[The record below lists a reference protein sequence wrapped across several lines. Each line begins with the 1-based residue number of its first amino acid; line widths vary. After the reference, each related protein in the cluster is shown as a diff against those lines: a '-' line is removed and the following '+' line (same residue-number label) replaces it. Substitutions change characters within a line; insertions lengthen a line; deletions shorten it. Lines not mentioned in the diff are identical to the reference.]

1 MRSPTVHRRPSP
13 RAFTIAEMAVSLS
26 LLTIL
31 LVAMGGAVT
40 IAAKSLPSPTSP
52 VAADLALST
61 ALDRLSGELRYAKT
75 IESSSPTAVQFLVA
89 DRDSNGAD
97 ERIRYEWLGAGHSLT
112 RSYNG
117 GAAVSVSDALST
129 FSLAYQNKKVT
140 TSQSSS
146 TVVDSGEVL
155 FTSCSGWTGL
165 VPIQSNGT
173 LTATAW
179 TTCYFKIDSVSIP
192 NTSNYVAITR
202 VRVKLKRA
210 SSPTGATITVGIYTP
225 AAPGGPTPST
235 TQIGSSSS
243 ITSASL
249 TTSYPSTFIDFPFT
263 DVTFATPP
271 TELNFVVKGT
281 GTSCGSMMFM
291 NNTLAP
297 ANNPAYMYS
306 TNSGSTW
313 NPTGSVL
320 NQNDGVFE
328 VYGVYRTTTNVVQ
341 NTDTYYL
348 HSFTVAA
355 DLASATIHAATTTR
369 ALNQPTVT
377 GP

>member
-1 MRSPTVHRRPSP
+1 
-13 RAFTIAEMAVSLS
+13 MAVSLS
-26 LLTIL
+26 LLAIL

-40 IAAKSLPSPTSP
+40 IAAKSLPSPNSP

-89 DRDSNGAD
+89 DRDSNSSD
-97 ERIRYEWLGAGHSLT
+97 ERIRYEWLGPAHPLT

-117 GAAVSVSDALST
+117 GTAVAISDALSS

-140 TSQSSS
+140 TTQSAS

-155 FTSCSGWTGL
+155 FSSCGWTGL

-179 TTCYFKIDSVSIP
+179 TTCYFKLDNVSIP
-192 NTSNYVAITR
+192 NTSNYVAITK

-210 SSPTGATITVGIYTP
+210 SSPTGATITVGIYNP
-225 AAPGGPTPST
+225 AAPGGPAPST

-297 ANNPAYMYS
+297 ANNPAYMYTS
-306 TNSGSTW
+306 SSGATW
-313 NPTGSVL
+313 NPTGSLL

-328 VYGVYRTTTNVVQ
+328 VYGVYRSTTNVVQ

-348 HSFTVAA
+348 HSFSVAA
-355 DLASATIHAATTTR
+355 DLASPAIHAATTTR
-369 ALNQPTVT
+369 AMNQPTVV